1 MDLENILLCYSAE
14 IGAVVIGRNEG
25 HRLLRCL
32 KSLDQKIENIVYV
45 DSGSSDGSPAF
56 ADSIGVTVLKLDLRT
71 PFTAARARNE
81 GAKILIEKFPDI
93 KYIQFVDGDCEIQTG
108 WLDKAYQFLEAEP
121 NYAVVCGRRR
131 ERAPET
137 TIYNELCDTE
147 WNTPIGDALSCGG
160 DALIRRVAYEEV
172 KGYRDNLIA
181 GEEPEMCLRMRML
194 NWKVMR
200 LDEEMTLHDAA
211 MTKFSQWWRRS
222 VRAGYAFAM
231 ISNIHKNSSERL
243 WEKETKRIY
252 FWVFVIPSLIILSA
266 SFVSPWSVF
275 LFLIYPLQIVRLA
288 LLKKNKI
295 KSAWLWA
302 MSNVLSKFPE
312 AQGAIKYHLD
322 RLFNKSITQII
333 EYK

>member
-1 MDLENILLCYSAE
+1 MILSKV
-14 IGAVVIGRNEG
+14 GAVVIGRNEG
-25 HRLLRCL
+25 ERLIRCFD
-32 KSLDQKIENIVYV
+32 SLLTNIKLIVYV
-45 DSGSSDGSPAF
+45 DSGSTD
-56 ADSIGVTVLKLDLRT
+56 DSLIEAKKRGILTLPLNIDK

-81 GAKILIEKFPDI
+81 GAKLLIEKFPDI

-108 WLDKAYQFLEAEP
+108 WLGKAYQFIEAEP

-131 ERAPET
+131 EKSPEA
-137 TIYNELCDTE
+137 TIFNELCDIE

-160 DALIRRVAYEEV
+160 DALIRRSSYEEV
-172 KGYRDNLIA
+172 NGYQDNLIA
-181 GEEPEMCLRMRML
+181 GEEPEMCLRMRIL

-252 FWVFVIPSLIILSA
+252 LWVFVIPSLIILA
-266 SFVSPWSVF
+266 AIFLSPSLGF
-275 LFLIYPLQIVRLA
+275 LFFIYPLQIVRLA

-302 MSNVLSKFPE
+302 ISNVLSKVPE
-312 AQGAIKYHLD
+312 AQGAIKYHVD
-322 RLFNKSITQII
+322 RLFNKSLTQII